1 VSRSRC
7 QRATESA
14 SSAAYS
20 VRAIPV
26 KRTRRRPA
34 FSIIE
39 LLVALTISSML
50 LTATL
55 VALNASFRSY
65 KVTTESASSH
75 VVGRLVMQRLLT
87 LIRTGEEFGPYPA
100 NPIVNPI
107 IKSTSI
113 EFAVPVTDTLTQV
126 WTIERVTAETPETGP
141 YYIQATVTQIDDGTV
156 ISTETRIMLR
166 YVQDML
172 FTLEYD
178 VGPRLIRANID
189 LTLRPD
195 DDQAD
200 SIAVGPDAP
209 IIRMVASVSPRR
221 LEE

>member
-1 VSRSRC
+1 VI
-7 QRATESA
+7 RAG
-14 SSAAYS
+14 
-20 VRAIPV
+20 
-26 KRTRRRPA
+26 TRRA

-87 LIRTGEEFGPYPA
+87 LIRTGEQFGPYPA
-100 NPIVNPI
+100 NPIINPVI
-107 IKSTSI
+107 DSTSI
-113 EFAVPVTDTLTQV
+113 EFAVPITDDLIQI
-126 WTIERVTAETPETGP
+126 WTIERVNADTTETGP
-141 YYIQATVTQIDDGTV
+141 YYIEATVSQVDGEGNV
-156 ISTETRIMLR
+156 ISSETRIMLR
-166 YVQDML
+166 NVQDLL

-178 VGPRLIRANID
+178 VGPRLVRANID

>member
-1 VSRSRC
+1 MNPCAPRPAGKPVEFGA
-7 QRATESA
+7 RAT
-14 SSAAYS
+14 
-20 VRAIPV
+20 VKPRAV
-26 KRTRRRPA
+26 RRRRA

-100 NPIVNPI
+100 NPVVNPI
-107 IKSTSI
+107 IDSTSI
-113 EFAVPVTDTLTQV
+113 EFAVPVTDSLTQV
-126 WTIERVTAETPETGP
+126 WTIERVDADTPETGP
-141 YYIQATVTQIDDGTV
+141 YYIEATVAQVDGDGNI
-156 ISTETRIMLR
+156 ISTETRVMLR
-166 YVQDML
+166 CVQDML

-178 VGPRLIRANID
+178 VGPRLLRANID